1 MKTICLYFQ
10 MHQPYRLRPYQYFDI
25 GKNHDYF
32 DGSKNQSILEKVNH
46 KSYSPM
52 LDLLALL
59 AKRHPDFRFTLGIT
73 GVLLEQW
80 RSHSPEI
87 IAKIRALVATGQ
99 VEILGE
105 TYYHSL
111 AYLWSLSEWQR
122 QVELHR
128 KTIYGLFG
136 VTPTVFRNTELV
148 FENRLAE
155 AILKLG
161 FKAVLVE
168 GWDHILGW
176 RQPTYV
182 YTSVASPQLR
192 LLAKHY
198 RLSDDIAFRFS
209 ERSWAFYPLQIEQYL
224 QWLDEAHG
232 DIINLF
238 MDFETFGEHQWAES
252 GIFIFFEGLIEQL
265 VNNPAYQFLIPSSII
280 ESYQPVDRLDIPY
293 PLSWA
298 DTERDLSAW
307 FGNAM
312 QTHLAESLYKL
323 EPVVLASHNLELI
336 HDWRKLQISD
346 HFYYMCTKWFA
357 DGDVHQYFNPY
368 SSPYDGYIYY
378 QLAFEDLVWRL
389 KNKVGK
395 HPQIRLN
402 HPC

>member
-1 MKTICLYFQ
+1 

-25 GKNHDYF
+25 GRDHDYF
-32 DGSKNQSILEKVNH
+32 DESKNRAILEKVNH

-52 LDLLALL
+52 LDLLGRLVECN
-59 AKRHPDFRFTLGIT
+59 PNFRFALGIT

-80 RSHSPEI
+80 QSYSPEI
-87 IAKIRALVATGQ
+87 INKIRSLVTTGQ

-111 AYLWSLSEWQR
+111 AYLWSIPEWQR
-122 QVELHR
+122 QVRLHR
-128 KTIYGLFG
+128 KKIQNLFG

-155 AILKLG
+155 SILKLG

-182 YTSVASPQLR
+182 YTSIANPQLK

-198 RLSDDIAFRFS
+198 QLSDDIAFRFS
-209 ERSWAFYPLQIEQYL
+209 EQSWAFYPLRIEQYC
-224 QWLDEAHG
+224 QWLDEAQG
-232 DIINLF
+232 DIVNLF
-238 MDFETFGEHQWAES
+238 MDFETFGEHQWTES
-252 GIFIFFEGLIEQL
+252 GIFAFFEQL
-265 VNNPAYQFLIPSSII
+265 VEQLLHEPDYQFLNPSLII
-280 ESYQPVDRLDIPY
+280 RSYQTVDSLDIPY

-323 EPVVLASHNLELI
+323 EPTVLASHNPELI

-378 QLAFEDLVWRL
+378 QLAFEDLKWRIGHND
-389 KNKVGK
+389 NKLR
-395 HPQIRLN
+395 QIKEKTSSF
-402 HPC
+402 